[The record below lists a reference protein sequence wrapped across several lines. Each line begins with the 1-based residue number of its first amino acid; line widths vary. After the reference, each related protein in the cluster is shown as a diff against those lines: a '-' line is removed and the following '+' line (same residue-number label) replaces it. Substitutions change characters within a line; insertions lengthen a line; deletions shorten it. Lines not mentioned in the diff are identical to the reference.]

1 VIIPSIDL
9 LGGRTV
15 QLVGGE
21 TLALDAGDPR
31 PLATRFGRVGEV
43 AAIDLDAARGTG
55 SNRALV
61 ESLLPL
67 APLRVGGG
75 IRNGAQARS
84 WLDAGAAKVILG
96 TAATVHV
103 LAQLPPERVIA
114 AVDARDGEVVVEGW
128 RQRTGRALEAVLA
141 ELAPH
146 VGGFLVTLVERE
158 GQLLGVDLERARAIS
173 EAACG
178 VPVTL
183 AGGVAS
189 AREVGDLDRLGLDAQ
204 VGMALY
210 TGRLSLAQALWA
222 CLKSDRTDGLVPTI
236 VADEGGRALGF
247 VHSSLDS
254 LGAMLEEGVGV
265 FASRRR
271 GLWRKGETSGATQE
285 LLDVRADCDRDA
297 LLVRVRQREPG
308 FCHLEQPTCFGAD
321 RGMARLERTLRGRRL
336 SAPLGSY
343 AARLF
348 ADPTLLAAKLCEEAK
363 ELAQAEGRDA
373 VLAET
378 ADLVFF
384 ALARLVAEGGSL
396 AELEALLDRRSL
408 TATRRPGDAKSAGG
422 VR

>member
-1 VIIPSIDL
+1 MIIPSIDI

-21 TLALDAGDPR
+21 TLAIDAGDPR
-31 PLATRFGRVGEV
+31 PLARRFGRVGEV

-55 SNRALV
+55 SNRALI
-61 ESLLPL
+61 EALLPL

-75 IRNGAQARS
+75 IRDAALARS

-96 TAATVHV
+96 TAARVEV
-103 LAQLPPERVIA
+103 LEQLPAERVIA

-128 RQRTGRALEAVLA
+128 RKRTGRSLTSTLS

-158 GQLLGVDLERARAIS
+158 GQLVGVDLERARAI
-173 EAACG
+173 AAAAKG

-189 AREVGDLDRLGLDAQ
+189 ARHVGELDRLGIDAQ

-210 TGRLSLAQALWA
+210 TGRVSLGEAVWA
-222 CLKSDRTDGLVPTI
+222 CLASDRADGLVPTI
-236 VADEGGRALGF
+236 VADDGGRALGL
-247 VHSSLDS
+247 VYSSLES
-254 LGAMLEEGVGV
+254 LHAMLEEGVGV
-265 FASRRR
+265 YASRRR
-271 GLWRKGETSGATQE
+271 GLWRKGATSGATE
-285 LLDVRADCDRDA
+285 EVVDVRPDCDRDA

-308 FCHLEQPTCFGAD
+308 FCHLERFTCFGAE
-321 RGMARLERTLRGRRL
+321 RGLARLERTLQRRKVA
-336 SAPLGSY
+336 APRGSY

-348 ADPTLLAAKLCEEAK
+348 AEPALLADKLREEAA
-363 ELAQAEGRDA
+363 ELAVAKGAEA

-378 ADLVFF
+378 ADVVFF
-384 ALARLVAEGGSL
+384 ALARLVSEGGSL
-396 AELEALLDRRSL
+396 AQLESLLDQRSL
-408 TATRRPGDAKSAGG
+408 RTTRRPGDAKTAEG